1 MKLMV
6 LNRLASQPSAAY
18 PRLTLMQMAHHHGP
32 LGLGWGLQISSHAFP
47 TCKSLLSVTLTS
59 SPGMSSSWL
68 GAGDIAHLV
77 EYLPRMHE
85 APGSVTS
92 TS

>member
-1 MKLMV
+1 
-6 LNRLASQPSAAY
+6 
-18 PRLTLMQMAHHHGP
+18 MQMAHHHHGP

-59 SPGMSSSWL
+59 SRGMSSSWL